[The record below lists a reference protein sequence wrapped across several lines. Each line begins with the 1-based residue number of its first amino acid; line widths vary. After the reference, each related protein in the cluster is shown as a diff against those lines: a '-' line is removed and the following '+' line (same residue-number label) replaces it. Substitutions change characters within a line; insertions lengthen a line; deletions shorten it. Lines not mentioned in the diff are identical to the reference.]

1 MRDNSIRAAAFA
13 GGGWYAVAHGPPLL
27 YAVAGAGA
35 LVAALALAA
44 TFSREED
51 YREAAY
57 DTLELILDFLRPRPF
72 SRSRS
77 RSRSRPRPSRRR
89 PAVRRSRPRRLQNR
103 IPGNGGFVSAER
115 AADRGGRVGDV
126 VPAGEEAE

>member
-27 YAVAGAGA
+27 CVVAGAGV
-35 LVAALALAA
+35 LVAVLALAS
-44 TFSREED
+44 TFSRDED

-57 DTLELILDFLRPRPF
+57 ETLELILDFLRPRPF

-77 RSRSRPRPSRRR
+77 RSRPSRRR
-89 PAVRRSRPRRLQNR
+89 PAARGPRPRRRQNR
-103 IPGNGGFVSAER
+103 IPANGFGSAER
-115 AADRGGRVGDV
+115 SADRGDQVGDV